1 MHVFVYMFV
10 CVCPVCVYRV
20 YLLCM
25 LGVGGGGG
33 GGSISNGTLE
43 AAEGADWPLG
53 PRLLG
58 DQAPPQK
65 RAPRGGGR

>member
-1 MHVFVYMFV
+1 MFV

-33 GGSISNGTLE
+33 GLVGEFVVVVLCLAGVDDGLVR
-43 AAEGADWPLG
+43 GVVV
-53 PRLLG
+53 
-58 DQAPPQK
+58 
-65 RAPRGGGR
+65 RGGCVGVVGGGGGVVE